1 MKKIFFLF
9 FLLGISLSLNAQISI
24 PIMELKHNGFVGND
38 SIKNFVVIEV
48 PNTPKSELYK
58 NTLVYLNT
66 IYVNP
71 QKVLTFVENESII
84 VNGLTETIKGSLPWN
99 KYQVFYRIS
108 IQFKD
113 GKIKFE
119 PVIKEIIETGTGDII
134 RKYYVSDKDSPNPH
148 DVNCIWLYGNKNE
161 SYFVFQEELKENL
174 DKWINSYIINLTEG
188 ITKNDW

>member
-1 MKKIFFLF
+1 MKKIFSLF
-9 FLLGISLSLNAQISI
+9 FLFGLILNLNAQVII
-24 PIMELKHNGFVGND
+24 PTMELKHNGFVGND
-38 SIKNFVVIEV
+38 SIKNFVVIEI

-58 NTLVYLNT
+58 KTLVYLNT

-84 VNGLTETIKGSLPWN
+84 INGLTETIKGSLPWN

-119 PVIKEIIETGTGDII
+119 PTIKEIVESGTGNIV
-134 RKYYVSDKDSPNPH
+134 RNYYVNDKDSPNPSEI
-148 DVNCIWLYGNKNE
+148 NCIWLFNGKD
-161 SYFVFQEELKENL
+161 SYFIFNKELKQNT
-174 DKWINSYIINLTEG
+174 DKWINSYIINLIEG